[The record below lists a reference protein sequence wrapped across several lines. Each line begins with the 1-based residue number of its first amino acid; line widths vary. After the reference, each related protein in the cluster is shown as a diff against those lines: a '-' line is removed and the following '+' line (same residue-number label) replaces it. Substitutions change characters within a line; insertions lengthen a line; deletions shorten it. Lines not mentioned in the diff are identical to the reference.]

1 MKIMLID
8 LNLHQCIINIFDTEK
23 EIAYMKI
30 LESKTHIESL
40 NFALAKAR
48 EYQVDTIMIDTSG
61 VGVYAKDF
69 FEKNTNKNDLW
80 MDNIINLRYRE
91 M

>member
-1 MKIMLID
+1 MVL
-8 LNLHQCIINIFDTEK
+8 
-23 EIAYMKI
+23 AAAA
-30 LESKTHIESL
+30 
-40 NFALAKAR
+40 FAA
-48 EYQVDTIMIDTSG
+48 
-61 VGVYAKDF
+61 GVYAKDF